1 MEANPSPDMAAIM
14 QQLKAIAKDNQDMKN
29 VNGTTND
36 KVSAIELILESLGTL
51 PANMSA
57 CQVKIVELK
66 ANVRTSKKN
75 KKNSMTLKI
84 EVDDKTW

>member
-14 QQLKAIAKDNQDMKN
+14 QQLKAIAKDNQDMKK

-36 KVSAIELILESLGTL
+36 QVSAIELILESLGTL

-66 ANVRTSKKN
+66 ANVRTSKKKQ
-75 KKNSMTLKI
+75 KKTR
-84 EVDDKTW
+84 